1 MLNWVKQKINSWIE
15 KREKIAEAK
24 QVYRNCR
31 GTHHKEILEQNINKL
46 EELISKKQN
55 KRSKKNKERR
65 KIRNQ
70 LNQKINKKAFRQY
83 FKENY
88 DSIEGIGD
96 KYSNKILQKI
106 ARTSNS
112 QWSDLEHMGNKIINQ
127 SKHIK
132 GIGQKTHS
140 ALKNWHYH
148 NRDDIKKLSDA
159 LNGDEGVYS
168 SEKEKIQELRQN
180 ASDLKKE
187 IENLEELKKKPEKA
201 LRKLQR
207 TSVDDFIQANLDPKK
222 NAESAEKVN
231 EYMKGFYPEWGDP
244 PPWYE
249 EVQTV
254 LKDRSTESLQTSD
267 KADDLKWKRAL
278 KRIKQK
284 S

>member
-1 MLNWVKQKINSWIE
+1 MLNWLKQKIKSWIE

-31 GTHHKEILEQNINKL
+31 GTHHKEMLEQKIEKL
-46 EELISKKQN
+46 EELISKK
-55 KRSKKNKERR
+55 KKMGSEKNKKRR
-65 KIRNQ
+65 KTRNK
-70 LNQKINKKAFRQY
+70 LNQKVNKKAFRQY

-112 QWSDLEHMGNKIINQ
+112 QWTDLEQMGNKIINK

-148 NRDDIKKLSDA
+148 NRQDIKKLSDN
-159 LNGDEGVYS
+159 LNEDEEVFP
-168 SEKEKIQELRQN
+168 SEKEKIQELRQD

-201 LRKLQR
+201 LRKLNR
-207 TSVDDFIQANLDPKK
+207 TSVDDFIKANLDPKK
-222 NAESAEKVN
+222 NTESAEKVN
-231 EYMKGFYPEWGDP
+231 KYMKGFYPEWGEP

-249 EVQTV
+249 EVETV

-267 KADDLKWKRAL
+267 EADDLKWKRAL
-278 KRIKQK
+278 RRIKQK

>member
-24 QVYRNCR
+24 QAYRNCR

-46 EELISKKQN
+46 EELISKKKN
-55 KRSKKNKERR
+55 KRSKKNQERR

-70 LNQKINKKAFRQY
+70 LNQKVNKKAFHRY

-88 DSIEGIGD
+88 GSIEGIGD

-112 QWSDLEHMGNKIINQ
+112 QWSDLEQGGNKIINKL
-127 SKHIK
+127 KHIK

-148 NRDDIKKLSDA
+148 NRQDIKKLSDN
-159 LNGDEGVYS
+159 LKEDEEVYS
-168 SEKEKIQELRQN
+168 SEKEKIQGLRQD

-244 PPWYE
+244 PSWYDD
-249 EVQTV
+249 VQTV

-278 KRIKQK
+278 RRIKQK

>member
-1 MLNWVKQKINSWIE
+1 MFNWLKHKINSWIQ

-31 GTHHKEILEQNINKL
+31 GTHHKKILEQNIKKL
-46 EELISKKQN
+46 EKLISKKQE
-55 KRSKKNKERR
+55 KRSEKNKKRR
-65 KIRNQ
+65 KIRNK
-70 LNQKINKKAFRQY
+70 LNHKVNKKAFRQY

-88 DSIEGIGD
+88 SSIEGIGN

-106 ARTSNS
+106 ARTSDS

-132 GIGQKTHS
+132 GIGQKTYS
-140 ALKNWHYH
+140 ALKNWHNH
-148 NRDDIKKLSDA
+148 NRQNIKKLSDN
-159 LNGDEGVYS
+159 LNEDEEVYT
-168 SEKEKIQELRQN
+168 SEKEKIQKLGQD
-180 ASDLKKE
+180 ASNLKKE
-187 IENLEELKKKPEKA
+187 IENLEELKKKPEEA

-207 TSVDDFIQANLDPKK
+207 TSVDDFIQANLNPKE
-222 NAESAEKVN
+222 NSESAEKVN
-231 EYMKGFYPEWGDP
+231 GYIKGFYPEWGNP
-244 PPWYE
+244 PSWHND
-249 EVQTV
+249 VQTV

-278 KRIKQK
+278 RRIKQK